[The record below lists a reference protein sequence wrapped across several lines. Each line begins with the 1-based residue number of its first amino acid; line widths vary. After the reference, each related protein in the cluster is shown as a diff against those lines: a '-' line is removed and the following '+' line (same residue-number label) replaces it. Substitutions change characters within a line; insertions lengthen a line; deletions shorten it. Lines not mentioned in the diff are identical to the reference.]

1 MRKRILWSAL
11 ATTLVLTAT
20 FRTQLRVAMAATTS
34 RLSTPRTVQD
44 RLRQYAPTVQARLRP
59 FFAQSGVSYPP
70 RRLTFVG
77 LKDEARL
84 EVYAGS
90 SNQPLRFIRAYPI
103 LAASGGPGPKLR
115 EGDRQVPE
123 GIYAIE
129 LLNPNSLFHLSLR
142 VSYPNRFD
150 RRQAA
155 RDGRTSLGGDIMIHG
170 SNVSIGCL
178 AMGDPAAEDLFV
190 LAAQTG
196 LTNITVILSPVDFRK
211 GKTVPASAKLP
222 VWAGAL
228 YSEIQTR
235 LSELRRSVP

>member
-170 SNVSIGCL
+170 NTCSIGCL
-178 AMGDPAAEDLFV
+178 AMGDPAAEELFV
-190 LAAQTG
+190 LAAQTADPEIQII
-196 LTNITVILSPVDFRK
+196 LTPIDFRK
-211 GKTVPASAKLP
+211 PARPATLP
-222 VWAGAL
+222 TQPPWLMERYG
-228 YSEIQTR
+228 EIKR
-235 LSELRRSVP
+235 AIANCEL